1 MRRRYIVL
9 AVVVAI
15 ALGLVAFVVS
25 KLFRPLTV
33 AEAQMRVTIA
43 GAQQDLAS
51 AQTRLDQAKRLT
63 NSANN
68 LVQRVGLASTPLD
81 QAVKA
86 IGAAEVQSREKELL
100 AARFMAAVAPH
111 IVAADRS
118 VRTYDDFNAVQEAAA
133 TLSLSGFESVIIRPD
148 AQETYQLLVPHDL
161 VKNALMTLQ
170 EVRVTCLQVSD
181 SPFDAHRT
189 LSKIRANGIQATIRH
204 LKKAGSADPE
214 ARSMGVFIRQSE
226 AESARAILE
235 NAGAAK

>member
-15 ALGLVAFVVS
+15 GLSLVAFAVS
-25 KLFRPLTV
+25 RLFRPLTV

-118 VRTYDDFNAVQEAAA
+118 V
-133 TLSLSGFESVIIRPD
+133 
-148 AQETYQLLVPHDL
+148 
-161 VKNALMTLQ
+161 
-170 EVRVTCLQVSD
+170 
-181 SPFDAHRT
+181 
-189 LSKIRANGIQATIRH
+189 
-204 LKKAGSADPE
+204 
-214 ARSMGVFIRQSE
+214 
-226 AESARAILE
+226 
-235 NAGAAK
+235 